1 MICQFTQTITIKE
14 ITNNFAEAT
23 LTNLKNLRG
32 MVDLLP
38 AQSQCWQ
45 KVESIALDHFSRAG
59 LQEIR
64 TPIIEQTEL
73 FSRGIGEN
81 TDVVGKEMYNFED
94 RGGRSCTLRPE
105 GTASVARSIVQHG
118 LLNNGPQRLWYRGP
132 MFRYERPQA
141 GRQRQFHQIGV
152 EFVGLASVMSDAEVI
167 SIAWNFLKEVGLND
181 LTLELNSLGSNE
193 DRNIFKEE
201 LKNWLN
207 ERFDLLDEDS
217 QKRINVNP
225 LRILDSKNNSTKEL
239 LNHAPSL
246 SDYLSKESKTRFD
259 YLQELLDNINIPYK
273 INNNL
278 VRGLDYYSHTAF
290 EITSDHLGSQATVCG
305 GGRYDSLISE
315 LGGPKTPSIGWAIG
329 MERLIILAGDN
340 ILNSKSPDVY
350 IIHRGQKAE
359 QIALNITCKLR
370 SANLSI
376 ELDYS
381 GSSFSKQFKRADKS
395 MAKWAMVIGEDEVSK
410 GQFLIKKLRDKEKDK
425 SNEEYNF
432 SREDLDQLIK
442 KLID

>member
-1 MICQFTQTITIKE
+1 
-14 ITNNFAEAT
+14 
-23 LTNLKNLRG
+23 

-38 AQSQCWQ
+38 AQSRSWQ
-45 KVESIALDHFSRAG
+45 KVESIALDHFNRAG
-59 LQEIR
+59 IQEIR
-64 TPIIEQTEL
+64 TPLIEQTEL
-73 FSRGIGEN
+73 FSRGIGED

-105 GTASVARSIVQHG
+105 GTASVARSIVQNG

-152 EFVGLASVMSDAEVI
+152 EFVGLSSVMSDAEVI
-167 SIAWNFLKEVGLND
+167 SIAWNFLKDIGLND
-181 LTLELNSLGSNE
+181 LTLEINSLGSNE
-193 DRNIFKEE
+193 DRNLFKEE
-201 LKNWLN
+201 LKDWLN
-207 ERFDLLDEDS
+207 QRFDLLDEDS
-217 QKRINVNP
+217 QRRINLNP

-239 LNHAPSL
+239 LFEAPSL
-246 SDYLSKESKTRFD
+246 SDFLSKESKNRFE
-259 YLQELLDNINIPYK
+259 YLQDLLNNLNIPYK

-305 GGRYDSLISE
+305 GGRYDSLISD

-329 MERLIILAGDN
+329 MERLIILAGDKISN
-340 ILNSKSPDVY
+340 LNDPDVY
-350 IIHRGQKAE
+350 VIHRGAKAE
-359 QIALNITCKLR
+359 KLALNITCQLR

-376 ELDYS
+376 DLDYS

-395 MAKWAMVIGEDEVSK
+395 RAKWAIIIGDDEVSK
-410 GQFLIKKLRDKEKDK
+410 GQLLIKKLRDKRK
-425 SNEEYNF
+425 EEVSDEYIFLIN
-432 SREDLDQLIK
+432 DLDKLIK
-442 KLID
+442 RLIDK

>member
-1 MICQFTQTITIKE
+1 
-14 ITNNFAEAT
+14 
-23 LTNLKNLRG
+23 

-38 AQSQCWQ
+38 AQSNCWQ

-81 TDVVGKEMYNFED
+81 TDVVGKEMYTFED
-94 RGGRSCTLRPE
+94 RGGRFCTLRPE
-105 GTASVARSIVQHG
+105 GTASVARAIVQHG
-118 LLNNGPQRLWYRGP
+118 LLNNGPQRLWYKGP

-152 EFVGLASVMSDAEVI
+152 EFVGLSSVMSDAEVI
-167 SIAWNFLKEVGLND
+167 SIAWDFLKDLGLND
-181 LTLELNSLGSNE
+181 LTLELNSLGSNK

-201 LKNWLN
+201 LKDWLN
-207 ERFDLLDEDS
+207 QRFDLLDQDS

-239 LNHAPSL
+239 LLEAPSL
-246 SDYLSKESKTRFD
+246 MDFLSKESKIRFD
-259 YLQELLDNINIPYK
+259 YLQELLDNLNIPYK
-273 INNNL
+273 TNDNL

-290 EITSDHLGSQATVCG
+290 EITSDHLGSQSTVCG

-329 MERLIILAGDN
+329 MERLIILAGET

-350 IIHRGQKAE
+350 VIHRGENAE
-359 QIALNITCKLR
+359 KFSLNITRQLR
-370 SANLSI
+370 LANLTI
-376 ELDYS
+376 EMDYS
-381 GSSFSKQFKRADKS
+381 GASFSKQFKRADKS
-395 MAKWAMVIGEDEVSK
+395 RAKWAMVIGEDEVSK
-410 GQFLIKKLRDKEKDK
+410 GKVLIKNLRDNEKKEGA
-425 SNEEYNF
+425 EEYILLSN
-432 SREDLDQLIK
+432 DLD
-442 KLID
+442 KLIEKLINK

>member
-1 MICQFTQTITIKE
+1 
-14 ITNNFAEAT
+14 
-23 LTNLKNLRG
+23 

-38 AQSQCWQ
+38 SQSHGWQ
-45 KVESIALDHFSRAG
+45 KVESIALEHFSRAG

-81 TDVVGKEMYNFED
+81 TDVVGKEMYTFED

-167 SIAWNFLKEVGLND
+167 SIAWDFLKDVGLND
-181 LTLELNSLGSNE
+181 LTLEINSLGSNK

-201 LKNWLN
+201 LKDWLTQ
-207 ERFDLLDEDS
+207 RFDLLDEDS
-217 QKRINVNP
+217 QKRITLNP

-239 LNHAPSL
+239 LLEAPSL
-246 SDYLSKESKTRFD
+246 KDFLSNESKTRFD
-259 YLQELLDNINIPYK
+259 YLQKFLDNLKIPYK

-305 GGRYDSLISE
+305 GGRYDDLISE
-315 LGGPKTPSIGWAIG
+315 LGGAQTPSIGWAIG
-329 MERLIILAGDN
+329 MERLIILAGEK
-340 ILNSKSPDVY
+340 ILQSKSPDVY
-350 IIHRGQKAE
+350 VIHKGERAE
-359 QIALNITCKLR
+359 QLALEITCKLR
-370 SANLSI
+370 VFNLNI

-395 MAKWAMVIGEDEVSK
+395 MAKWALVIGEDEASK
-410 GQFLIKKLRDKEKDK
+410 GQLLMKKLRDKQKD
-425 SNEEYNF
+425 EESKEYIF
-432 SREDLDQLIK
+432 SKVDLDQLIK
-442 KLID
+442 KLIP

>member
-1 MICQFTQTITIKE
+1 
-14 ITNNFAEAT
+14 
-23 LTNLKNLRG
+23 

-38 AQSQCWQ
+38 AQSQGWQ
-45 KVESIALDHFSRAG
+45 KVESIALEHFNRAG

-64 TPIIEQTEL
+64 TPIVEQTEL

-81 TDVVGKEMYNFED
+81 TDVVGKEMYNFND

-105 GTASVARSIVQHG
+105 GTASVARSIVQHS

-152 EFVGLASVMSDAEVI
+152 EFVGLASVMSEAEVI
-167 SIAWNFLKEVGLND
+167 SIAWEFLKDVGLND
-181 LTLELNSLGSNE
+181 LTLEINSLGSNE
-193 DRNIFKEE
+193 DRNAFKEE

-207 ERFDLLDEDS
+207 QRFELLDEDS

-225 LRILDSKNNSTKEL
+225 LRILDSKNNSTKKL
-239 LNHAPSL
+239 LCEAPSINDFL
-246 SDYLSKESKTRFD
+246 SNESKTRFD
-259 YLQELLDNINIPYK
+259 YLQELLENIKIPYK

-290 EITSDHLGSQATVCG
+290 EITSDNLGSQSTVCG
-305 GGRYDSLISE
+305 GGRYDGLISE
-315 LGGPKTPSIGWAIG
+315 LGGPQAPSIGWAIG
-329 MERLIILAGDN
+329 MERLIILAGEK
-340 ILNSKSPDVY
+340 ILQRKSPDVY
-350 IIHRGQKAE
+350 VIHRGEKAE
-359 QIALNITCKLR
+359 QLALKITCQLR
-370 SANLSI
+370 SANLII

-381 GSSFSKQFKRADKS
+381 GASFSKQFKRADRS
-395 MAKWAMVIGEDEVSK
+395 RAKWAMVIGEDEAAK
-410 GQFLIKKLRDKEKDK
+410 DQLLIKKLRDNQKDDESKE
-425 SNEEYNF
+425 YIF
-432 SREDLDQLIK
+432 SRGDLDQLIK

>member
-1 MICQFTQTITIKE
+1 
-14 ITNNFAEAT
+14 
-23 LTNLKNLRG
+23 

-38 AQSQCWQ
+38 ANSRGWQ

-59 LQEIR
+59 IQEIR

-73 FSRGIGEN
+73 FLRGIGEN

-94 RGGRSCTLRPE
+94 RGGRACTLRPE
-105 GTASVARSIVQHG
+105 GTASVARALVQNG

-152 EFVGLASVMSDAEVI
+152 EFVGLASVMSEAEVI
-167 SIAWNFLKEVGLND
+167 SIAWDFLKEVGLND
-181 LTLELNSLGSNE
+181 LTLEINSLGSNE
-193 DRNIFKEE
+193 DRNVFKEK
-201 LKNWLN
+201 LKDWLN
-207 ERFDLLDEDS
+207 QRFDLLDEDS
-217 QKRINVNP
+217 QKRINNNP

-239 LNHAPSL
+239 LFDAPSL
-246 SDYLSKESKTRFD
+246 SEFLSKESKTRFD
-259 YLQELLDNINIPYK
+259 YLQELLNNLNIPYK

-305 GGRYDSLISE
+305 GGRYDSLISD

-329 MERLIILAGDN
+329 MERLIILAGDK
-340 ILNSKSPDVY
+340 IRNSKDPDIYV
-350 IIHRGQKAE
+350 IHRGEKAE
-359 QIALNITCKLR
+359 ELALNITCKLR
-370 SANLSI
+370 SANLTV

-381 GSSFSKQFKRADKS
+381 GASFSKQFKRADKS
-395 MAKWAMVIGEDEVSK
+395 RAKWGIIIGEDEVSK
-410 GQFLIKKLRDKEKDK
+410 DQVLIKKLRDNEKEKAC
-425 SNEEYNF
+425 EEYIF
-432 SREDLDQLIK
+432 SRKNLDDLIK
-442 KLID
+442 KLFS

>member
-1 MICQFTQTITIKE
+1 
-14 ITNNFAEAT
+14 
-23 LTNLKNLRG
+23 

-38 AQSQCWQ
+38 AQILGWQ
-45 KVESIALDHFSRAG
+45 KIESIALDHFSRAG
-59 LQEIR
+59 IQEIR

-73 FSRGIGEN
+73 FLRGIGEN

-105 GTASVARSIVQHG
+105 GTASVARSIVQNG

-167 SIAWNFLKEVGLND
+167 SIAWEFLKDVGLND
-181 LTLELNSLGSNE
+181 LTLEINSLGSNE
-193 DRNIFKEE
+193 DRNVFKKE
-201 LKNWLN
+201 LKDWLN
-207 ERFDLLDEDS
+207 KRFDLLDEDS

-239 LNHAPSL
+239 LFEAPSL
-246 SDYLSKESKTRFD
+246 SDFLSNESKTRFD
-259 YLQELLDNINIPYK
+259 YLQELLNNLKIPYK

-290 EITSDHLGSQATVCG
+290 EITSDNLGSQATVCG
-305 GGRYDSLISE
+305 GGRYDSLISD

-329 MERLIILAGDN
+329 MERLIILAGDK
-340 ILNSKSPDVY
+340 IINSMTPDVY
-350 IIHRGQKAE
+350 VIHRGKKAE
-359 QIALNITCKLR
+359 QLALNIACKLR
-370 SANLSI
+370 SANLTI
-376 ELDYS
+376 ELDYA

-395 MAKWAMVIGEDEVSK
+395 RAKWAIVIGEDEVSK
-410 GQFLIKKLRDKEKDK
+410 DQLLMKKLRGNKNEKVSEEYVFLKKDLDLLIKKLT
-425 SNEEYNF
+425 N
-432 SREDLDQLIK
+432 
-442 KLID
+442 

>member
-1 MICQFTQTITIKE
+1 
-14 ITNNFAEAT
+14 
-23 LTNLKNLRG
+23 

-38 AQSQCWQ
+38 AQSYGWQ
-45 KVESIALDHFSRAG
+45 KVESIALEHFSRAG

-73 FSRGIGEN
+73 FSRSIGEN
-81 TDVVGKEMYNFED
+81 TDVVGKEMYTFDD

-167 SIAWNFLKEVGLND
+167 SIAWNFLKDIGLND
-181 LTLELNSLGSNE
+181 LNLEINSLGSNE

-207 ERFDLLDEDS
+207 QRFDLLDEDS

-225 LRILDSKNNSTKEL
+225 LRILDSKNNSIKEL
-239 LNHAPSL
+239 LFEAPSL
-246 SDYLSKESKTRFD
+246 NDFLSNESKTRFD
-259 YLQELLDNINIPYK
+259 YLQKLLDNLNIPYK

-290 EITSDHLGSQATVCG
+290 EITSEHLGSQATVCG
-305 GGRYDSLISE
+305 GGRYDGLISE
-315 LGGPKTPSIGWAIG
+315 LGGAQAPSIGWAIG
-329 MERLIILAGDN
+329 MERLMILAADK
-340 ILNSKSPDVY
+340 ILQSKSPDVY
-350 IIHRGQKAE
+350 VIHKGEKAE
-359 QIALNITCKLR
+359 QLALEITCKLR
-370 SANLSI
+370 SSNLKI

-395 MAKWAMVIGEDEVSK
+395 RAKWALVIGEDEASK
-410 GQFLIKKLRDKEKDK
+410 GQLLIKNLRYKQKDEE
-425 SNEEYNF
+425 SNEYIF
-432 SREDLDQLIK
+432 SKEDLDQLIK
-442 KLID
+442 KLIA

>member
-1 MICQFTQTITIKE
+1 MI
-14 ITNNFAEAT
+14 
-23 LTNLKNLRG
+23 
-32 MVDLLP
+32 DLLP
-38 AQSQCWQ
+38 AQSHGWQ
-45 KVESIALDHFSRAG
+45 KVESIALDHFRRAG

-81 TDVVGKEMYNFED
+81 TDVVGKEMYTFED

-167 SIAWNFLKEVGLND
+167 SIAWDFLKDVGLND
-181 LTLELNSLGSNE
+181 LTLEINSLGSNE
-193 DRNIFKEE
+193 DRNVYKEE
-201 LKNWLN
+201 LKDWLN
-207 ERFDLLDEDS
+207 QRFNLLDQDS

-225 LRILDSKNNSTKEL
+225 LRILDSKNNSTKQL
-239 LNHAPSL
+239 LSEAPSL
-246 SDYLSKESKTRFD
+246 SDFLSKESKIRFD
-259 YLQELLDNINIPYK
+259 CLIDLLGNLNIPYK

-290 EITSDHLGSQATVCG
+290 EITSEHLGSQATVCG

-315 LGGPKTPSIGWAIG
+315 LGGPETASIGWAIG
-329 MERLIILAGDN
+329 MERLIILAGEK
-340 ILNSKSPDVY
+340 ILESKSPDVY
-350 IIHRGQKAE
+350 VIHRGEKSE
-359 QIALNITCKLR
+359 QFCLDISRQLRLGNLNI
-370 SANLSI
+370 
-376 ELDYS
+376 EMDYS
-381 GSSFSKQFKRADKS
+381 GSSFSKQFKRANKS
-395 MAKWAMVIGEDEVSK
+395 KAKWALVIGEDEISK
-410 GQFLIKKLRDKEKDK
+410 GQILVKKLRDNEKKKDG
-425 SNEEYNF
+425 EEYVF
-432 SREDLDQLIK
+432 SREDLD
-442 KLID
+442 KLIEKLNNK

>member
-1 MICQFTQTITIKE
+1 
-14 ITNNFAEAT
+14 
-23 LTNLKNLRG
+23 

-38 AQSQCWQ
+38 AQSQGWQ

-59 LQEIR
+59 LKEIR

-73 FSRGIGEN
+73 FLRGIGEN
-81 TDVVGKEMYNFED
+81 TDVVGKEMYNFDD

-152 EFVGLASVMSDAEVI
+152 EFVGLPSAMSDAEVI
-167 SIAWNFLKEVGLND
+167 SIAWDFLKDVGLVD
-181 LTLELNSLGSNE
+181 LTLEINSLGSNE
-193 DRNIFKEE
+193 DRNLFKEE
-201 LKNWLN
+201 LKDWLN
-207 ERFDLLDEDS
+207 HRFDLLDEDS

-239 LNHAPSL
+239 LREAPSL
-246 SDYLSKESKTRFD
+246 NDFLSNESKTRFD
-259 YLQELLDNINIPYK
+259 YLQELLENIKIPYQ

-315 LGGPKTPSIGWAIG
+315 LGGPQTPSVGWAIG
-329 MERLIILAGDN
+329 MERLTILAGEK
-340 ILNSKSPDVY
+340 ILHSKSLDVY
-350 IIHRGQKAE
+350 VIHRGNKAE
-359 QIALNITCKLR
+359 QLALKITCQLR
-370 SANLSI
+370 SANLTV

-395 MAKWAMVIGEDEVSK
+395 RAKWAIVIGDDEASK
-410 GQFLIKKLRDKEKDK
+410 DQLLMKKLRDNEKD
-425 SNEEYNF
+425 EERKEYIF
-432 SREDLDQLIK
+432 SMEDLDQLIK
-442 KLID
+442 KLIN

>member
-1 MICQFTQTITIKE
+1 
-14 ITNNFAEAT
+14 
-23 LTNLKNLRG
+23 

-38 AQSQCWQ
+38 AQSHSWQ

-64 TPIIEQTEL
+64 TPIIERTEL

-81 TDVVGKEMYNFED
+81 TDVVGKEMYSFDD

-167 SIAWNFLKEVGLND
+167 SIAWNFLKDIGLND
-181 LTLELNSLGSNE
+181 LTLEINSLGSNE
-193 DRNIFKEE
+193 DRNVFKEE
-201 LKNWLN
+201 FKNWLN
-207 ERFDLLDEDS
+207 QRFDLLDEDS
-217 QKRINVNP
+217 QKKINFNP
-225 LRILDSKNNSTKEL
+225 LRILDSKNNSTKKL
-239 LNHAPSL
+239 LVDAPSL
-246 SDYLSKESKTRFD
+246 NDFLSMESKTRFD
-259 YLQELLDNINIPYK
+259 YLQELLDNLNIPYK
-273 INNNL
+273 INKNL

-290 EITSDHLGSQATVCG
+290 EMTSDHLGSQATVCG
-305 GGRYDSLISE
+305 GGRYDGLIGE
-315 LGGPKTPSIGWAIG
+315 LGGPQTPSIGWAIG
-329 MERLIILAGDN
+329 IERLIILAGDA
-340 ILNSKSPDVY
+340 ILQSKAPDVY
-350 IIHRGQKAE
+350 VIHKGEQAE
-359 QIALNITCKLR
+359 KLALNITCQLR

-395 MAKWAMVIGEDEVSK
+395 RAKWAIVIGEDEVTK
-410 GQFLIKKLRDKEKDK
+410 GQLLMKRLRCKEKDER
-425 SNEEYNF
+425 SEQYIF
-432 SREDLDQLIK
+432 SKDDLDQLIK